1 MIRLKNTTT
10 TTKKTTAKK
19 TTRRKTTTKEVG
31 RLVWLLIF
39 GLVLLANTQKLKA
52 QTITPSA
59 TVLDGF
65 STNQGVASSTQ
76 SVNITS
82 TGLTADITITVPSNF
97 EISVDGGANFVTS
110 TTTTVTTTNTT
121 FTVQVRVAASSL
133 RGMRSETL
141 AFSSTGATANITL
154 RSVVIPAS
162 TITLVSQLLDN
173 ASPIG
178 IGSQRFP
185 DLGITVFSADDFT
198 VPAGQNWRIQEIS
211 TRGSKGTDP
220 INQIMVRIW
229 TANAT
234 TGLPDGIF
242 HEETLTAVNGQDD
255 PHLTLSLSAPLAI
268 PAGTYW
274 LSVVTILPS
283 NGGRGSW
290 FWRRTTNG
298 TGDEFHFRDPN
309 DFFGL
314 GATNWTPGTTVDN
327 RGGKQLIFNIAGTND
342 LIAPTVSSV
351 TVPANATYIAGQN
364 LDFTVNFSENVN
376 VVTTGGT
383 PQLAITIGST
393 TRQATYVSGS
403 GSNALLFRYTIQ
415 TGETDNDDIV
425 VGALAANGG
434 TLRDAATNNANL
446 TLNSIGANTAVLV
459 DAVAPTGY
467 TVNIDQ
473 SPINAGNDNAVSF
486 TFTGA
491 EVGATYNYTFTS
503 SGGAGS
509 VTGTGTIATATDQI
523 TGIDLTGLTD
533 GTITLSVT
541 LTDVNGNAG
550 SAATDTETKDTEAPT
565 GYTVS
570 FNQSTLNAGNV
581 SMASI
586 TFTGAEIGATFRA
599 TFSSNGGAGSVGK
612 PGTVT
617 AATQRVSGLF
627 LFIPDGVITV
637 SFTLTDVNG
646 NTGSPVTATVI
657 KDVVAPTVTS
667 VAVPINL
674 TYRSAFDLNFR
685 VSFSEN
691 ITVVTTGG
699 TPQLAITIGSTVR
712 QATYRSGSGTG
723 TLLFRYTV
731 QAGELDTDG
740 ITVGALAANGGTLRD
755 AAGNDAVLMLNS
767 VGSTTGVLVDSENPT
782 VTSITRQSPTGSP
795 TNSNGLTFRVI
806 FSEDV
811 ESIDI
816 NGNDFVVTG
825 PTGITITVLGL
836 GASYD
841 VIISGGNMAT
851 FSGTV
856 TLGFSGSQDIADENS
871 NPLVNTMPTGTNVNT
886 YVLDNTAP
894 TVTSFT
900 RKTPNTQIT
909 NADAITFL
917 ATFSEDVQN
926 VDLND
931 FAVTGPTGATI
942 MVTQLTASTY
952 DVQISGGDLAA
963 LNGTVGLNLA
973 GGASVTDLVGNA
985 LTIAEPGTDETY
997 SLDNSVPNTVSFTR
1011 KNPAT
1016 TTTSADQLT
1025 FLATFSEDVT
1035 GVGIA
1040 DFTTTGT
1047 TASIASVTQ
1056 VTASTYDVVVSG
1068 GDLAALNGT
1077 VGLNFAAGVAITD
1090 LAGNTLPNVEPGTD
1104 QTYTLCNGPDN
1115 PVTGVSLGTVTANS
1129 IVFTGFTASAG
1140 GATGYVVKI
1149 NNTNTFTPPTDG
1161 ATLPTANLTWVGAG
1175 EQVIYTGTSANPNIT
1190 VTGLTS
1196 GITYYFKIFA
1206 YNDCGG
1212 TNAFESAGAET
1223 NTATPK
1229 ADQIITFGALAKRT
1243 FGDAPFNLNATA
1255 SSGLAV
1261 TYVSSNTAVA
1271 TVSGN
1276 TVTIVGVG
1284 TTNITASQAG
1294 NTNFNAAPDVTQ
1306 PFTVNKADQTITFNA
1321 LADQLIGSSPFD
1333 LTATASSG
1341 LTVTYQSSNTA
1352 VATVSGNTVTVV
1364 GVGTTNITAS
1374 QAGDANYNAAPDLV
1388 QPFTVINAPIMGIA
1402 QGSNA
1407 LPPGT
1412 GNYNFGAV
1420 DAGQSSNAITFTI
1433 ANSGTTD
1440 LQLSGSP
1447 IVALSGTNSN
1457 EFTIT
1462 QPTSTTVAPAGNA
1475 TFQVVFA
1482 PTTAGTKTATVS
1494 IANNSATHPYTFT
1507 LTGEGIFG
1515 DNNLAAPNLF
1525 TPNGDGRNDAFLISA
1540 PTLATVTLKIYNR
1553 KGTVVFSSS
1562 DVNEVTQNGW
1572 NGELNRKKLPT
1583 GTYIWQITGTYQD
1596 GTAVQRQTGEVYLV
1610 R

>member
-1 MIRLKNTTT
+1 
-10 TTKKTTAKK
+10 
-19 TTRRKTTTKEVG
+19 
-31 RLVWLLIF
+31 
-39 GLVLLANTQKLKA
+39 
-52 QTITPSA
+52 
-59 TVLDGF
+59 
-65 STNQGVASSTQ
+65 
-76 SVNITS
+76 
-82 TGLTADITITVPSNF
+82 
-97 EISVDGGANFVTS
+97 
-110 TTTTVTTTNTT
+110 
-121 FTVQVRVAASSL
+121 
-133 RGMRSETL
+133 
-141 AFSSTGATANITL
+141 
-154 RSVVIPAS
+154 
-162 TITLVSQLLDN
+162 
-173 ASPIG
+173 
-178 IGSQRFP
+178 
-185 DLGITVFSADDFT
+185 
-198 VPAGQNWRIQEIS
+198 
-211 TRGSKGTDP
+211 
-220 INQIMVRIW
+220 
-229 TANAT
+229 
-234 TGLPDGIF
+234 
-242 HEETLTAVNGQDD
+242 
-255 PHLTLSLSAPLAI
+255 
-268 PAGTYW
+268 
-274 LSVVTILPS
+274 
-283 NGGRGSW
+283 
-290 FWRRTTNG
+290 
-298 TGDEFHFRDPN
+298 
-309 DFFGL
+309 
-314 GATNWTPGTTVDN
+314 
-327 RGGKQLIFNIAGTND
+327 
-342 LIAPTVSSV
+342 
-351 TVPANATYIAGQN
+351 
-364 LDFTVNFSENVN
+364 
-376 VVTTGGT
+376 
-383 PQLAITIGST
+383 
-393 TRQATYVSGS
+393 
-403 GSNALLFRYTIQ
+403 
-415 TGETDNDDIV
+415 
-425 VGALAANGG
+425 
-434 TLRDAATNNANL
+434 
-446 TLNSIGANTAVLV
+446 
-459 DAVAPTGY
+459 
-467 TVNIDQ
+467 
-473 SPINAGNDNAVSF
+473 
-486 TFTGA
+486 
-491 EVGATYNYTFTS
+491 
-503 SGGAGS
+503 
-509 VTGTGTIATATDQI
+509 
-523 TGIDLTGLTD
+523 
-533 GTITLSVT
+533 
-541 LTDVNGNAG
+541 
-550 SAATDTETKDTEAPT
+550 
-565 GYTVS
+565 
-570 FNQSTLNAGNV
+570 
-581 SMASI
+581 
-586 TFTGAEIGATFRA
+586 
-599 TFSSNGGAGSVGK
+599 
-612 PGTVT
+612 
-617 AATQRVSGLF
+617 
-627 LFIPDGVITV
+627 
-637 SFTLTDVNG
+637 
-646 NTGSPVTATVI
+646 
-657 KDVVAPTVTS
+657 
-667 VAVPINL
+667 
-674 TYRSAFDLNFR
+674 
-685 VSFSEN
+685 
-691 ITVVTTGG
+691 
-699 TPQLAITIGSTVR
+699 
-712 QATYRSGSGTG
+712 
-723 TLLFRYTV
+723 
-731 QAGELDTDG
+731 
-740 ITVGALAANGGTLRD
+740 
-755 AAGNDAVLMLNS
+755 
-767 VGSTTGVLVDSENPT
+767 TGVLVDSENPT